1 MLFSL
6 EVGSN
11 VGCSVGHLILQWRD
25 LNIGSAPFER
35 AKCSRSGARR
45 SLCCGRFT
53 RGCLWIVRGGEFD
66 VLTSHPSG
74 RRRRYV
80 SYRHSIF
87 QPMDRQVLLPSRP
100 SSGPLSWAARCH
112 VSGWLALLLYFYLK
126 PTSLLGRRAKGRS
139 FPLGVQDVCRRHHGP
154 LLTLSLNTTVF
165 TRPPTR
171 CGRLL
176 LVVDLLSL
184 VRWSDAGI
192 SPLPCSAPGFVACQP
207 SAQPRRPW
215 ADGPALSGAGRSY
228 YTPGSSLLQLRN
240 LFLFFRF
247 CNTRGVASLFP
258 LNRWCWARSVFTRLA
273 GFPSRLFGY
282 TCRDSALLRAT
293 SGTPGCW
300 MITRSVPARCG
311 LGCGALGAQRSL

>member
-1 MLFSL
+1 ML
-6 EVGSN
+6 
-11 VGCSVGHLILQWRD
+11 
-25 LNIGSAPFER
+25 
-35 AKCSRSGARR
+35 
-45 SLCCGRFT
+45 
-53 RGCLWIVRGGEFD
+53 
-66 VLTSHPSG
+66 
-74 RRRRYV
+74 
-80 SYRHSIF
+80 
-87 QPMDRQVLLPSRP
+87 LLSRP

-240 LFLFFRF
+240 LFLFRF
-247 CNTRGVASLFP
+247 CNTRGVAPFSVDPVVLGAFCVYEARWVSLPSLWLYLSGIRSASSDIGYPWLLDDNP
-258 LNRWCWARSVFTRLA
+258 LCARALRARLRRFGCPEKSLKVPLPFA
-273 GFPSRLFGY
+273 LLIRLFE
-282 TCRDSALLRAT
+282 LLPGWPRAHACPT
-293 SGTPGCW
+293 MTVSSFLLP
-300 MITRSVPARCG
+300 
-311 LGCGALGAQRSL
+311 